1 MKYLIYTFFL
11 VLFVCPLFAAT
22 YPKNPDHFT
31 SMKQDA
37 WIQSLLAEQN
47 RTIEDKDYLFYC
59 TGHHGMIW
67 SIIVSD
73 SSGMSIY
80 NGTTR
85 TQTDHRDNNL
95 TDTLSF
101 INDNIQTIAWAFDS
115 LSNAITLSTTNNDT
129 TYNPVY
135 TELYLKKDGNVNCI
149 YNNQIDEYYT
159 GADSV
164 EFNNNF
170 KGLLYL
176 MYWLAAPSVRQYLHV
191 PSDTSIVFKRN
202 KAALIMR

>member
-22 YPKNPDHFT
+22 YPNHPDHFT

-115 LSNAITLSTTNNDT
+115 LSNAITLITTNNDT

-202 KAALIMR
+202 KAA

>member
-85 TQTDHRDNNL
+85 TQADHRDNGL
-95 TDTLSF
+95 TDTLLF

-115 LSNAITLSTTNNDT
+115 LSNAITLIRTNNDT

-149 YNNQIDEYYT
+149 YNNQIHGYYT

-202 KAALIMR
+202 KAA

>member
-31 SMKQDA
+31 LMKQDA

-85 TQTDHRDNNL
+85 TQTDHRDNDL
-95 TDTLSF
+95 TDTLLF

-115 LSNAITLSTTNNDT
+115 LSNAITLIRTNNDT

-135 TELYLKKDGNVNCI
+135 TELYLKKNGNVNCI
-149 YNNQIDEYYT
+149 YNNQIHGYYT

-176 MYWLAAPSVRQYLHV
+176 MYWLAAPSVRRYLPA
-191 PSDTSIVFKRN
+191 PSDTSIVFKIN
-202 KAALIMR
+202 KAA

>member
-115 LSNAITLSTTNNDT
+115 LSNAITLITTNNDT

-202 KAALIMR
+202 KAA

>member
-85 TQTDHRDNNL
+85 TQADHRDNGL
-95 TDTLSF
+95 TDTLLF

-115 LSNAITLSTTNNDT
+115 LSNAITLIRTNNDT

-149 YNNQIDEYYT
+149 YNNQIHGYYT

-176 MYWLAAPSVRQYLHV
+176 MYWLAAPSVRQYLSV

-202 KAALIMR
+202 KAA